1 MAVNGADQQ
10 HELIGVAQN
19 QRAKY
24 QFNKHPDA
32 QWFRE
37 RSNLGLFIHY
47 GISTVHGAIDLSW
60 GMMANK
66 PWENQG
72 GFEYRIAPS
81 LYWGLAPS
89 FNPENYEEGMDRLL
103 GAVKEA
109 GFTYAVFTTKHH
121 DGYALWPSKYGEMN
135 IGRWHEGVDLVRTY
149 ADLCRKHGLKVGFY
163 YSPPDWYYHRNYM
176 SFNYDKRE
184 LWGMDYEV
192 LESLPKPSEEFE
204 QEYYTY
210 VRDQIRELLTKYG
223 KIDILWFD
231 GGVMGNADEV
241 LSLKEIYELQPGILV
256 NDRMHGDGDFTTTEC
271 RLPEEK
277 PGDVW
282 EHCDILSD
290 GGSWGFMYQ
299 GRRFKP
305 AQWFYDMYDYCRKM
319 GGNLL
324 MNVGPQDDGTMPETF
339 YKTLEDFKKLLKK
352 V

>member
-1 MAVNGADQQ
+1 MNTPKKREVFLLFLIISCLIISVSATSVLFQHGDANGDGAVNLKDVTEIRRFLASTDTDQ
-10 HELIGVAQN
+10 
-19 QRAKY
+19 
-24 QFNKHPDA
+24 
-32 QWFRE
+32 
-37 RSNLGLFIHY
+37 S
-47 GISTVHGAIDLSW
+47 
-60 GMMANK
+60 
-66 PWENQG
+66 
-72 GFEYRIAPS
+72 
-81 LYWGLAPS
+81 
-89 FNPENYEEGMDRLL
+89 
-103 GAVKEA
+103 
-109 GFTYAVFTTKHH
+109 
-121 DGYALWPSKYGEMN
+121 
-135 IGRWHEGVDLVRTY
+135 DLVGNPDVNGDSLVNMKDVTLLRRYLAGGWGVELPQITDPEQDEPL
-149 ADLCRKHGLKVGFY
+149 ASDL
-163 YSPPDWYYHRNYM
+163 
-176 SFNYDKRE
+176 
-184 LWGMDYEV
+184 MDYEV

-204 QEYYTY
+204 QGYYTY